1 MKIGDLVTIPEKHL
15 TQYEE
20 VPYGIIVADG
30 ANLEYYTKEECE
42 KLGYEYPRENWW
54 SVLWSQGIDAG
65 RISDTAGY
73 LLEIVT
79 NITKHEEVA

>member
-1 MKIGDLVTIPEKHL
+1 MKVGDLVTIPEKHL

-20 VPYGIIVADG
+20 AAYGIIVADG

-42 KLGYEYPRENWW
+42 RLGYEYPRENWW

-65 RISDTAGY
+65 RISDASSC

-79 NITKHEEVA
+79 NMTNYKGVA